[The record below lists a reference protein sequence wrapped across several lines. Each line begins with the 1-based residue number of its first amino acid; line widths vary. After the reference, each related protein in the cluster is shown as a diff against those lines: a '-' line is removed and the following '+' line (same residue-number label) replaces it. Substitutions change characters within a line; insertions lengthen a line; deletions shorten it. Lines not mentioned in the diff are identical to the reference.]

1 VRQFNTPPEWPDA
14 PTPEWRP
21 PRRWQPPKSWPKAP
35 DRWVFWVDEY
45 GRAVRGPI
53 GRYGGPRRITTAVL
67 VVVPTALM
75 ALVLLNPF
83 SSDSDNSAPSLGPTA
98 PVTHAPIQRSAK
110 PARAERT
117 PTYRNCAEVRAAGK
131 APLRRGEPG
140 YSRALDPDGDG
151 VACARGDS

>member
-1 VRQFNTPPEWPDA
+1 M
-14 PTPEWRP
+14 
-21 PRRWQPPKSWPKAP
+21 
-35 DRWVFWVDEY
+35 FWVDEY
-45 GRAVRGPI
+45 GRSVRGPI
-53 GRYGGPRRITTAVL
+53 GRYGGPRRLTTLAM

-83 SSDSDNSAPSLGPTA
+83 SSTDSENSVPSLGPTA
-98 PVTHAPIQRSAK
+98 PVTHAPVVRSAK

-117 PTYRNCAEVRAAGK
+117 PYYRSCAEVRAAGK

-151 VACARGDS
+151 VACERGRS

>member
-1 VRQFNTPPEWPDA
+1 
-14 PTPEWRP
+14 
-21 PRRWQPPKSWPKAP
+21 
-35 DRWVFWVDEY
+35 VFWVDEY

-53 GRYGGPRRITTAVL
+53 GRYGGPRRITTAIM

-83 SSDSDNSAPSLGPTA
+83 SSNESDNTVPSLGPTA
-98 PVTHAPIQRSAK
+98 PVTHAPIEHTAK
-110 PARAERT
+110 PARAAVRT
-117 PTYRNCAEVRAAGK
+117 PTYRSCAEVRAAGK

-151 VACARGDS
+151 VACGRGNS